1 MSFKCPDCGASL
13 TDDSR
18 FCKYCGAKIDDGVK
32 RSEIKIDINKRIEDV
47 ADIKRA
53 EYEEK
58 ESRARIRSIE
68 RGDKRGKGKR
78 ITLLIL
84 LVLSALMSIPAFAQ
98 TSSVALL
105 LIGMASVVLFVF
117 VGGGIIYQ
125 LITGK
130 W

>member
-1 MSFKCPDCGASL
+1 M

-47 ADIKRA
+47 AEIKRA

>member
-32 RSEIKIDINKRIEDV
+32 RSEIKIDINKRVEDV

-105 LIGMASVVLFVF
+105 LIGMASVVLFVV